1 MSTPSHQSITKH
13 FATLPDPRIGHAK
26 RHLLLDILVIA
37 ICAIICGA
45 DTWVEVELWGKANLE
60 WLRTFLALPNGIP
73 SHDTFGRVFARL
85 EPKQFERCFLQWVRA
100 VSKLTYRQVVA
111 FDGKKLRRSHNRGCG
126 QKAITMVSAW
136 ATANQL
142 VLGQVKVK
150 ARSNERTA
158 LPELLRLLE
167 LAGCIVTVDAI
178 GCYPKVAGEI
188 VAQGAD
194 YLLAVK
200 ENQGQLYEDLHDLFA
215 GYAEAHFDRV
225 PHDYCKTVDKHGRLE
240 IRECW
245 TLSDPDSLNFVRRRG
260 NWPHL
265 RTLVM
270 VRSTRQ
276 REGQQSQETRYFIS
290 SVENNAKLLL
300 RVVRRHWGI
309 ENGLHWVLDIAFRE
323 DESRVRKDH
332 APENFAVLRHIAINL
347 LKQESSLKVG
357 TKAKRMTAAWNRDY
371 LLKVLS
377 F

>member
-1 MSTPSHQSITKH
+1 MSTPSHPSIAEH

-26 RHLLLDILVIA
+26 RHQLLDILVIS
-37 ICAIICGA
+37 ICAILCGA
-45 DTWVEVELWGKANLE
+45 DTWVEIEMWGRANRKWLE
-60 WLRTFLALPNGIP
+60 SFLALPHGIP

-85 EPKQFERCFLQWVRA
+85 DPKQFERCFLQWIRA
-100 VSKLTYRQVVA
+100 VSQLTQHQVVA
-111 FDGKKLRRSHNRGCG
+111 IDGKKLRRSHDRSCG
-126 QKAITMVSAW
+126 RKAITMVSAW

-150 ARSNERTA
+150 PRSNERTA
-158 LPELLRLLE
+158 LPELLRILE
-167 LAGCIVTVDAI
+167 LTGCIVTIDAM
-178 GCYPKVAGEI
+178 GTYPRVAAQI

-200 ENQGQLYEDLHDLFA
+200 ENQGQLHEDLRDLFA
-215 GYAEAHFDRV
+215 GYLEAHFDRI

-245 TLSDPDSLNFVRRRG
+245 TVSDPDSLEFVRRRG
-260 NWPHL
+260 NWRNL

-270 VRSTRQ
+270 VREERQ
-276 REGQQSQETRYFIS
+276 LETKHSLETRYFIS
-290 SVENNAKLLL
+290 SVDNNAKLLL

-309 ENGLHWVLDIAFRE
+309 ENGLHWVLDIGFRE

-357 TKAKRMTAAWNRDY
+357 IKAKRMAAAWDRDY

-377 F
+377 I

>member
-1 MSTPSHQSITKH
+1 MSTPSHPSIADH

-26 RHLLLDILVIA
+26 RHQLLDILVIA
-37 ICAIICGA
+37 ICAILCGA
-45 DTWVEVELWGKANLE
+45 DTWVEIEMWGRANRK
-60 WLRTFLALPNGIP
+60 WLKTFLALPNGIP

-85 EPKQFERCFLQWVRA
+85 DPKQFEHCFLQWIRA
-100 VSKLTYRQVVA
+100 VSKLTQRQVVA
-111 FDGKKLRRSHNRGCG
+111 IDGKKLRRSHDRTCG
-126 QKAITMVSAW
+126 RKAITMVSAW

-150 ARSNERTA
+150 PRSNERTA
-158 LPELLRLLE
+158 LPELLRILE
-167 LAGCIVTVDAI
+167 LTGCIVTIDAM
-178 GCYPKVAGEI
+178 GSYPRVAGQI

-200 ENQGQLYEDLHDLFA
+200 QNQGQLYEDLRDLFA
-215 GYAEAHFDRV
+215 GYLEASFDRI

-245 TLSDPDSLNFVRRRG
+245 TVSDPDSLEFVRRRG
-260 NWPHL
+260 NWPNL

-270 VRSTRQ
+270 VRAERQ
-276 REGQQSQETRYFIS
+276 LETKRSLESRFFIT

-309 ENGLHWVLDIAFRE
+309 ENGLHWTLDIGFRE
-323 DESRVRKDH
+323 DESRVRKDN

-347 LKQESSLKVG
+347 LKQETSLKVG
-357 TKAKRMTAAWNRDY
+357 IKAKRMAAAWDRDY

-377 F
+377 I